1 MQNKI
6 RPHVKHLLRVNSLE
20 IIWSSFLL
28 LILIKYAIKNAV
40 TAVIS
45 IRMVWL
51 ENTENSE
58 IAADTSEDGTWLKL
72 LIWICILRTMLP

>member
-1 MQNKI
+1 M
-6 RPHVKHLLRVNSLE
+6 E

-28 LILIKYAIKNAV
+28 LILIKYAIKNVV

-45 IRMVWL
+45 LRMVWL

-58 IAADTSEDGTWLKL
+58 IAADASEAGTWLKL
-72 LIWICILRTMLP
+72 LIWIYILRTMLP

>member
-6 RPHVKHLLRVNSLE
+6 RLHVKDLLSVNSLE

-28 LILIKYAIKNAV
+28 LILIKYAIKNVV

-45 IRMVWL
+45 LRMVWL

-58 IAADTSEDGTWLKL
+58 IAADTSEAGTWLKL
-72 LIWICILRTMLP
+72 LIWIYILRTMLP

>member
-1 MQNKI
+1 M
-6 RPHVKHLLRVNSLE
+6 
-20 IIWSSFLL
+20 
-28 LILIKYAIKNAV
+28 IKYAIKNAV